1 SALIRRSSFS
11 PRVSP
16 SLPRPL
22 PLSPSPFSVIRHPSS
37 VDSRNRFTIGRVVGN
52 MQVAVSL
59 GTCGRSD
66 FAMGDTYLSSGDML
80 VIITA
85 VAAIAG
91 SVWALMVGMALL
103 FSKRSLMARASLEE
117 APWRAF
123 FIGLP
128 SAAAALILG

>member
-1 SALIRRSSFS
+1 
-11 PRVSP
+11 
-16 SLPRPL
+16 
-22 PLSPSPFSVIRHPSS
+22 
-37 VDSRNRFTIGRVVGN
+37 
-52 MQVAVSL
+52 
-59 GTCGRSD
+59 
-66 FAMGDTYLSSGDML
+66 MGDTYLSSGDML

-85 VAAIAG
+85 VAAIAV

-128 SAAAALILG
+128 SAAAALFFGVGFFANPNPIVKLIGAGVQAIFRRRDRHPISVTAPQGGEVV